1 MSLIQLH
8 PEIPLNL
15 IVIVTLD
22 RELYGKVFNIQNF
35 HSKLNTI
42 IKKKSMSLWDETPLL

>member
-15 IVIVTLD
+15 IVTLD

-35 HSKLNTI
+35 HSKPNNTI